1 MNMNELFTFE
11 GPTHRFESAKISN
24 VCLRDDGGTIN
35 ITGHQAEYGLIYLTY
50 NLKENP
56 RHETQGTFSGRAV
69 GLTDDGNKNDA
80 ILNGV
85 WSRTGR
91 TLTLYSLDDVSDGN
105 LYFALIKVNLV
116 EESAEI
122 SFTNFQR

>member
-1 MNMNELFTFE
+1 MDMNELFKFE

-35 ITGHQAEYGLIYLTY
+35 ITGHQSDYGLIYLTY
-50 NLKENP
+50 NMKENP
-56 RHETQGTFSGRAV
+56 NHETQGTFSGRAV
-69 GLTDDGNKNDA
+69 GLANSGEKNDA
-80 ILNGV
+80 VLNGV
-85 WSRTGR
+85 WSRSGR

-122 SFTNFQR
+122 SFSNFAG

>member
-35 ITGHQAEYGLIYLTY
+35 ITGHQAEYGLIYLAY
-50 NLKENP
+50 NLTENP
-56 RHETQGTFSGRAV
+56 RHVTHGTFSGSSV
-69 GLTDDGNKNDA
+69 GLSDDVNKNDV

-122 SFTNFQR
+122 YFTNFQR